1 MNKNHNKG
9 KKMSGIFF
17 KIFVPMVILIIF
29 QFCTFILVL
38 LFSGEVTYIKE
49 YSQSILIEKTE
60 NRRNYIETELQQKM
74 PLVLETTE
82 DINTIVEKTLKE
94 NNASIED
101 ITTDKE
107 LNKQILE
114 NSTETIISLLRRN
127 MVNDVFLILET
138 GSLYDE
144 NGISAKNGLLIRDL
158 DPFNNSMNNNKDLLM
173 EIGSSAIAQDFNITL
188 DSGWTPKIIIN
199 NVDNYNFYLNT
210 IKIATENPNEEL
222 SNLGYWSEFSN
233 ISENVTSSE
242 PSIKYSVP
250 LIDSNGNVYG
260 VLGIG
265 IMEKI
270 LLKDLPSNDLV
281 NENAC
286 YILGYDGSNSGE
298 YSILL
303 HSGSI
308 YQRIFNDDDTIKY
321 SNLENTNIFS
331 YNAKIQS
338 IGSIQNITLYNNN
351 SKFKNNQ
358 HWALISIADEKS
370 VLKVYNSIMKT
381 FSISCGISIIVA
393 LVVLIFISKKISTP
407 ISNIIDKLNTKERFD
422 QIIQFNTTNIAEID
436 QLTTSITNL
445 QTNVKEYASR
455 VSKII
460 SIADIGLGVFTWD
473 YTTDMVFI
481 GESLISL
488 LNFKDL
494 PQEDTFITF
503 NQFTK
508 YLSKSSHNSN
518 SNIIVPLIK
527 IKNISNIKEAN
538 INDSIDFTVG
548 SNLDRKYFRFDIT
561 KDNNNII
568 GIIQDITNV
577 MLERQKIE
585 YERDY
590 DLTTGL
596 LNRRAYY
603 KKVEQLFT
611 NPNSLKISAFI
622 MWDLDNLK
630 YVNDTYGH
638 DFGDDY
644 IKTAANVFKQFKS
657 YNGVVARMS
666 GDEFNIFLSGYDSKE
681 EILEIVNKVR
691 DNLLNSYCLLSD
703 GTHFKIRASGGISY
717 YPYDSKS
724 YEMLIKYAD
733 FAMYSIKH
741 STKGALA
748 EFNISTYNKDSI
760 LITGIEEMN
769 RIIDER
775 SIKYAFQGIV
785 SAKTGEIYGY
795 EALMRPQSNI
805 LKSPLE
811 LIRIAKASSKLYK
824 IEYLTWTEAL
834 DSFHK
839 QINEGKAPKN
849 TKIFLN
855 SISNCIINSNDI
867 KYIDKVHGDILQNL
881 VMEILEGE
889 QTNMDFMQI
898 KFKLIK
904 HWNGMVALDDFGS
917 GYNNELALITFNPNL
932 IKIDRSII
940 SGCDNDSNRQSIIT
954 NLIKIAKA
962 RNILVLAEGVETYE
976 ELKTVIDCGVD
987 LIQGYY
993 ISRPLFELQ
1002 DVSADIKKQIK
1013 TLNIKPSEIV
1023 YE

>member
-1 MNKNHNKG
+1 MNKDYNKG

-38 LFSGEVTYIKE
+38 LFSGEFKYIKD

-60 NRRNYIETELQQKM
+60 NRRNYIQTELQQKM
-74 PLVLETTE
+74 PLVLETAET
-82 DINTIVEKTLKE
+82 INSIVEQTLKD
-94 NNASIED
+94 NNASIQD
-101 ITTDKE
+101 ITTNKD

-114 NSTETIISLLRRN
+114 NSTESIISLLRRN
-127 MVNDVFLILET
+127 MVNDVFLILES
-138 GSLYDE
+138 GSLYNED
-144 NGISAKNGLLIRDL
+144 NISAKTGLLIRDL
-158 DPFNNSMNNNKDLLM
+158 DPFNSSMSNNKDLLM
-173 EIGSSAIAQDFNITL
+173 EMGSSAIAQNFNITL
-188 DSGWTPKIIIN
+188 DSGWTPKLIIN
-199 NVDNYNFYLNT
+199 NIDNYDFYLTT
-210 IKIATENPNEEL
+210 IQTAIENPNEEL
-222 SNLGYWSEFSN
+222 ENLGYWSGFSN
-233 ISENVTSSE
+233 ISENVTSSQ
-242 PSIKYSVP
+242 PSIKYSIP
-250 LIDSNGNVYG
+250 LIDDNGNIYG

-270 LLKDLPSNDLV
+270 LLKDLPSNDLL

-286 YILGYDGSNSGE
+286 YILGYDNCNLGE

-308 YQRIFNDDDTIKY
+308 YHRIFNDNDTIKY
-321 SNLENTNIFS
+321 SDLENTDIFK
-331 YNAKIQS
+331 YNSKLSS
-338 IGSIQNITLYNNN
+338 IGSIQDIALYSDN

-358 HWALISIADEKS
+358 RWALISIADKNN
-370 VLKVYNSIMKT
+370 VLKVYNSIIDT
-381 FSISCGISIIVA
+381 SLISCTISIVVG

-407 ISNIIDKLNTKERFD
+407 ISNIINKLNTKERFD

-436 QLTTSITNL
+436 QLTNSITNL

-473 YTTDMVFI
+473 YITDMVFI

-503 NQFTK
+503 NQFTR
-508 YLSKSSHNSN
+508 YISRSN
-518 SNIIVPLIK
+518 HTNNIISPLIK
-527 IKNISNIKEAN
+527 IKNTPNIKEVN
-538 INDSIDFTVG
+538 INESINFEIG
-548 SNLDRKYFRFDIT
+548 SNLNKKYFRFDIT

-568 GIIQDITNV
+568 GVIQDITNV
-577 MLERQKIE
+577 VLERQKIE

-603 KKVEQLFT
+603 KKIEQLFK
-611 NPNSLKISAFI
+611 NPKSLRISAFI

-644 IKTAANVFKQFKS
+644 IKTAANIFKQFKNH
-657 YNGVVARMS
+657 NGVVARMS
-666 GDEFNIFLSGYDSKE
+666 GDEFNIFLSGYNSKE
-681 EILEIVNKVR
+681 EILEVVNKVR

-703 GTHFKIRASGGISY
+703 GTHFKIRASGGIAY

-748 EFNISTYNKDSI
+748 EFDISTYNKDSI

-769 RIIDER
+769 RIIDEH
-775 SIKYAFQGIV
+775 SIKYAFQSII

-824 IEYLTWTEAL
+824 IEHLTWITAL
-834 DSFHK
+834 SSFHK

-867 KYIDKVHGDILQNL
+867 KYIDSVHGDILENL

-889 QTNMDFMQI
+889 QTNMSFMNI

-904 HWNGMVALDDFGS
+904 HWNGMIALDDFGS

-932 IKIDRSII
+932 IKIDHSII
-940 SGCDNDSNRQSIIT
+940 SGCDNDTNRQNIIT

-962 RNILVLAEGVETYE
+962 KNILVLAEGVETYD
-976 ELKTVIDCGVD
+976 ELKTVINCGVD

-993 ISRPLFELQ
+993 VSRPVFELQ
-1002 DVSADIKKQIK
+1002 DVPIDIKKQIK
-1013 TLNIKPSEIV
+1013 ALNIKPNEVI